1 MSYRWR
7 RRTRLG
13 TNCMRYAEYPP
24 SPRCAGIVDRY
35 WFLEG
40 HGHGAP
46 EPIFPDGR
54 IEIVFHFRDPFERHH
69 PHGAIERQ
77 GLALMVGQMR
87 EPICIAPRGRA
98 GVAGIRRRPSAGRAI
113 AGCRADEISGSFVD
127 VEAICGST
135 ALLRERL
142 IEAADDRARVALS
155 ESWLTRWVVKTPSKA
170 VDAAVAAIT
179 SRRGIV
185 ELPAVAGAGGI
196 SVRQLERRFLEDVG
210 LAPKMFARLVRLQSA
225 LRGIANGWPLADVA
239 IACGYY
245 DQAHMARD
253 FNRLAEPSP
262 AAWRRHAGVLTP
274 LFVAR

>member
-1 MSYRWR
+1 
-7 RRTRLG
+7 
-13 TNCMRYAEYPP
+13 MRYAEYPP
-24 SPRCAGIVDRY
+24 SPRCAGIADRY

-54 IEIVFHFRDPFERHH
+54 IEIVFHFGDPFERHH
-69 PHGAIERQ
+69 THGTIERQ

-98 GVAGIRRRPSAGRAI
+98 GVAGIRLRPSAGRAI
-113 AGCRADEISGSFVD
+113 AGCRADEISGCFVD
-127 VEAICGST
+127 VEAICGSS

-142 IEAADDRARVALS
+142 IEAADDRARVALL
-155 ESWLTRWVVKTPSKA
+155 ESWLQRWIVKTPSQA
-170 VDAAVAAIT
+170 VDAAVTAIT
-179 SRRGIV
+179 SRHGIV
-185 ELPAVAGAGGI
+185 ELSTVAGAAGM
-196 SVRQLERRFLEDVG
+196 SLRQLERRFLEDVG
-210 LAPKMFARLVRLQSA
+210 LAPKTFARLVRLQSA
-225 LRGIANGWPLADVA
+225 LRGIANGRPLADVA

-253 FNRLAEPSP
+253 FDRLAETSP

>member
-1 MSYRWR
+1 
-7 RRTRLG
+7 
-13 TNCMRYAEYPP
+13 MRYAEYPP
-24 SPRCAGIVDRY
+24 SPRCAGVVDRY

-54 IEIVFHFRDPFERHH
+54 IEIVFHFGDPFERHH

-98 GVAGIRRRPSAGRAI
+98 GVAGIRLRPSAGRAI

-142 IEAADDRARVALS
+142 IEASDDRARVALL
-155 ESWLTRWVVKTPSKA
+155 ESWLQRWVVKTPSQA

-185 ELPAVAGAGGI
+185 ELPAVAGAAGI

-253 FNRLAEPSP
+253 FNRLAETSP